1 MMRMRTKNE
10 ALPPDFDGGRGL
22 GKEWEL
28 RPGGMLVQ
36 KRTDGGENRVPLPPP
51 IRVRVKYGS
60 VSHEIRISS
69 QATFGELKKMLSGP
83 TGLHHQDQKLFY
95 KDKERNS
102 TAYLDS
108 AGVKD
113 KSKMVLEEDAISRE
127 KRFIEMR
134 KNAKMEKAA
143 KLLSVIGSEVDRL
156 AKKVSALETVCLLSK
171 LFFVSIVWIGGGI
184 CSRKCDSERWEEVLE
199 KDIVNLVVLL
209 TNRLFHSV
217 IVIHLAIESSVWI
230 GQVSA
235 LETVV
240 SKGGKV
246 VEKDILNLIEL
257 LMNQLLKLDGVVDD
271 GDVKS
276 QRKIQVRS
284 IQKHVEK
291 LDLIKLK
298 NSSLQQHTHSNGDV
312 SSPPSHQPRHSL
324 GESLIDCDS
333 PQQQGEHRHS
343 GSGGGSVVITT
354 QWETFDSTSNPFLGY
369 PSTSDTTEKNSI
381 RPAQPGFT
389 WNLL

>member
-10 ALPPDFDGGRGL
+10 ALPPDCDGGRGL

-36 KRTDGGENRVPLPPP
+36 KRTDGGENLVPLPPP

-108 AGVKD
+108 VGVKD
-113 KSKMVLEEDAISRE
+113 KSKMVLEEDAISKE

-143 KLLSVIGSEVDRL
+143 KLLSDIGSEVDRL
-156 AKKVSALETVCLLSK
+156 AKK
-171 LFFVSIVWIGGGI
+171 
-184 CSRKCDSERWEEVLE
+184 
-199 KDIVNLVVLL
+199 
-209 TNRLFHSV
+209 
-217 IVIHLAIESSVWI
+217 
-230 GQVSA
+230 VSA

-246 VEKDILNLIEL
+246 VEKDIVNLIEL

-298 NSSLQQHTHSNGDV
+298 NSSLQQQTHSNGDV
-312 SSPPSHQPRHSL
+312 SSSPSHQPRHSL

-333 PQQQGEHRHS
+333 PQQQGEHRYS